1 MKTARLLGAMLL
13 VAALW
18 VSVVAV
24 LIKGPL

>member
-13 VAALW
+13 VVALW